1 MNATDTVWRSLGQ
14 QKIHPSSVL
23 NTLIEIDNRRGQ
35 LGLWALE
42 NELREKLPRLRSAAQ
57 PLAQAWLEAVQLY
70 RETYY
75 PEDRLSKLF
84 ARLISNPAQALP
96 KAS

>member
-1 MNATDTVWRSLGQ
+1 MNATDTVWRSLGR
-14 QKIHPSSVL
+14 QKIHPGDVL
-23 NTLIEIDNRRGQ
+23 NALIEIDNRRGQ
-35 LGLWALE
+35 IGLWALE
-42 NELREKLPRLRSAAQ
+42 NELREKLPRLRPVAQ
-57 PLAQAWLEAVQLY
+57 PLAQAWLGAIQLY

-84 ARLISNPAQALP
+84 ARLISNPSQALP